1 MSTTEHIEVIGVEG
15 SASAHYIS
23 ENINNH
29 DRVFLIAGT
38 AEDCMQLA
46 AALEYFT
53 KKEITV
59 LDKDLFFGYESR
71 DRQRDI
77 NFLRAV
83 KRIAL
88 QEKCIVIGMPFMI
101 NTKVPAAIFRNVL
114 ALKTGQDISREDVE
128 VYLADLGYERRQRAY
143 EDGEYAVRGGII
155 DVMQDGENGV
165 RIEFFGDCIDGIR
178 KFDIKT
184 QRSCESLGSIDIEPV
199 GFTSDDGDSKL
210 DIMDI
215 VNPDVIFIEQ
225 PDVVAKSCKDEEQ
238 KFQKSIANLRE
249 SENITE
255 EDISDHTLLM
265 DMKLIERRLD
275 AWQGCDKPK
284 NKSVYYMS
292 AFDIPMGSF
301 YYKKVSKVIRKNTG
315 VIKNVIDSK
324 ELKNFIKHYADE
336 GFTVRVM
343 AKDEYSKERLNEHF
357 NILGIIADIFI
368 FGRADEAKGFIDH
381 DKHLC
386 LITEK
391 DIFGVRVYR
400 SKRTTSESIGE
411 RLDSYQ
417 NIEEGDYLVHK
428 TKGIGRY
435 TGIKTMKLS
444 GKSKDYI
451 CLIYAKD
458 DKLYVPVEN
467 ANVLSK
473 YSGANDAPPKLSR
486 LFTNEWSVTK
496 KKAWLSVLELAK
508 KILEDEA
515 KRKSKKGYAFFPDD
529 AQSKKFDA
537 DFSYIPTDDQLKA
550 IDEVK
555 ADMEN
560 RHPMDRL
567 LCGDVGYGKTEV
579 AARAMYKCIAAG
591 KQVAFLAPTTILVNQ
606 HYKTLVKRFENTAAI
621 IGELSRF
628 RTDAEQKKI
637 IENTKAGKIDILIG
651 THRML
656 SQDVKFQDLGLLII
670 DEEQRFGVVQKE
682 KIRRL
687 RQNVDVLTLS
697 ATPIP
702 RTMHMAIS
710 GARDLSLIT
719 HPPLER
725 LPVNTFVYIKSDEV
739 IREAIEREIARKGQV
754 YVVCRR
760 IAHMQDVKEKIEK
773 LVKGIRIDTVNGQMN
788 EKHIEDTLSSF
799 IAGEIDVLVCTK
811 IIETGID
818 IKNANTII
826 ILDADMMGIAEL
838 YQLRGRVGRGNKSSF
853 AYLLH
858 GDRKKLSDEQ
868 KSRLAAIKE
877 FAKFG
882 SSLALAMKDMQIRGA
897 GDIIGK
903 QQHGHMMSIG
913 YEMYIKLVEDAVKAL
928 NEGRGI
934 AIEDEIECEI
944 SLDVEAY
951 IPKTYIHDT
960 QSKLMVYRK
969 IAGIQTDEQFKDVKE
984 YIEDMFGRSPENVR
998 KLMELS
1004 FVKNKAAKC
1013 GISKV
1018 RSNEFDIIVEYE
1030 SGKRLESHDYSA
1042 LADEFKD
1049 VLKIGGYKHPIL
1061 RFNKA
1066 QYLYKYNVDLN
1077 EEPLDVVGKIILIH
1091 ANFQNEYSN

>member
-1 MSTTEHIEVIGVEG
+1 MSTAERIEVIGVEA
-15 SASAHYIS
+15 SASARYIS
-23 ENINNH
+23 ENIKNH
-29 DRVFLIAGT
+29 DRVFLIAAT

-53 KKEITV
+53 KKETIV
-59 LDKDLFFGYESR
+59 LSKDLFFGYESR
-71 DRQRDI
+71 DRQQEI
-77 NFLRAV
+77 SFLRAV
-83 KRIAL
+83 KRIAS
-88 QEKCIVIGMPFMI
+88 QERCMVIATPFMI
-101 NTKVPAAIFRNVL
+101 NTKVSSAVFKSALTL
-114 ALKTGQDISREDVE
+114 AMGQDISREDVE
-128 VYLADLGYERRQRAY
+128 IRLAELGYERRQNAY

-184 QRSCESLGSIDIEPV
+184 QRSSEALESIDIESV
-199 GFTSDDGDSKL
+199 SFANGDEDSKI
-210 DIMDI
+210 DIIDI
-215 VNPDVIFIEQ
+215 VSPDAIFIEQ
-225 PDVVAKSCKDEEQ
+225 PDVVAKSCIDEEQ
-238 KFQKSIANLRE
+238 KFQKTILNLRE
-249 SENITE
+249 SKQISE
-255 EDISDHTLLM
+255 EDILDHMALV
-265 DMKLIERRLD
+265 DMKRMEQRLGI
-275 AWQGCDKPK
+275 WQECDKPK
-284 NKSVYYMS
+284 NKAVYYMS
-292 AFDIPMGSF
+292 AFDIPKGSF
-301 YYKKVSKVIRKNTG
+301 YYGKPAEVVRKNAGVIRNF
-315 VIKNVIDSK
+315 IDSK
-324 ELKNFIKHYADE
+324 ELKNFIERHEDE

-343 AKDEYSKERLNEHF
+343 AKDEYSKVRLQEHF
-357 NILGIIADIFI
+357 GILGITVDIFT
-368 FGRADEAKGFIDH
+368 FGRADEFRGFIDN
-381 DKHLC
+381 DEHLC
-386 LITEK
+386 LLTEK

-400 SKRTTSESIGE
+400 AKRNTNESIGE
-411 RLDSYQ
+411 RLSGYQ

-444 GKSKDYI
+444 GRSKDYI
-451 CLIYAKD
+451 CLVYAQD

-473 YSGANDAPPKLSR
+473 YSGASDATPKLSK

-515 KRKSKKGYAFFPDD
+515 KRKAKKGYAFSPDD
-529 AQSKKFDA
+529 EESKKFDA
-537 DFSYIPTDDQLKA
+537 DFSYIPTDDQLRA

-555 ADMEN
+555 ADMESPS
-560 RHPMDRL
+560 PMDRL

-606 HYKTLVKRFENTAAI
+606 HYKTLVKRFEKTAAI

-628 RTDAEQKKI
+628 RTDVQQKKI
-637 IENTKAGKIDILIG
+637 IEDAKVGKVDILIG

-656 SQDVKFQDLGLLII
+656 SQDIGFQDLGLLII

-725 LPVNTFVYIKSDEV
+725 MPVNTFVYIKSDEV
-739 IREAIEREIARKGQV
+739 MREAIEREVARKGQV

-760 IAHMQDVKEKIEK
+760 ISHMQDVKEKIER
-773 LVKGIRIDTVNGQMN
+773 LVKGIRVDTVNGQMN

-838 YQLRGRVGRGNKSSF
+838 YQLRGRVGRGNRSSF

-858 GDRKKLSDEQ
+858 NDHKKLSDEQ
-868 KSRLAAIKE
+868 KSRLTAIKE

-882 SSLALAMKDMQIRGA
+882 SSLTLAMKDMQIRGA

-903 QQHGHMMSIG
+903 QQHGHMISIG
-913 YEMYIKLVEDAVKAL
+913 YEMYIKLIEDAVKAL
-928 NEGRGI
+928 NEGREI
-934 AIEDEIECEI
+934 EIEDEVECEM
-944 SLDVEAY
+944 SLDIEAY
-951 IPKTYIHDT
+951 IPKSYIHDT

-969 IAGIQTDEQFKDVKE
+969 IAGIQTDEEFQDVKE

-1004 FVKNKAAKC
+1004 FVKNKAARC

-1018 RSNEFDIIVEYE
+1018 RSNEFDIIVEYI
-1030 SGKRLESHDYSA
+1030 SAKSLQPHDYSA
-1042 LADEFKD
+1042 LAGEFKD

-1077 EEPLDVVGKIILIH
+1077 EEPLDVVERIISIH
-1091 ANFQNEYSN
+1091 ATFQRD

>member
-1 MSTTEHIEVIGVEG
+1 MSTAERIEVIGVEA
-15 SASAHYIS
+15 SASARYIS
-23 ENINNH
+23 ENIKNH
-29 DRVFLIAGT
+29 DRVFLIAAT

-46 AALEYFT
+46 AALEYCT
-53 KKEITV
+53 KKETIV
-59 LDKDLFFGYESR
+59 LSKDLFFGYESR
-71 DRQRDI
+71 DRQQEI
-77 NFLRAV
+77 SFLRAV
-83 KRIAL
+83 KRIAS
-88 QEKCIVIGMPFMI
+88 QERCMVIATPFMI
-101 NTKVPAAIFRNVL
+101 NTKVSSAVFKSALTL
-114 ALKTGQDISREDVE
+114 AMGQDISREDVE
-128 VYLADLGYERRQRAY
+128 IRLAELGYERRQNAY

-184 QRSCESLGSIDIEPV
+184 QRSSEALESIDIESV
-199 GFTSDDGDSKL
+199 SFANGDEDSKI
-210 DIMDI
+210 DIIDI
-215 VNPDVIFIEQ
+215 VSPDAIFIEQ
-225 PDVVAKSCKDEEQ
+225 PDVVAKSCIDEEQ
-238 KFQKSIANLRE
+238 KFQKTILNLRE
-249 SENITE
+249 SKQISE
-255 EDISDHTLLM
+255 EDILDHMALV
-265 DMKLIERRLD
+265 DMKRMEQRLGI
-275 AWQGCDKPK
+275 WQECDKPK
-284 NKSVYYMS
+284 NKAVYYMS
-292 AFDIPMGSF
+292 AFDIPKGSF
-301 YYKKVSKVIRKNTG
+301 YYGKPAEVVRKNAGVIRNF
-315 VIKNVIDSK
+315 IDSK
-324 ELKNFIKHYADE
+324 ELKNFIERHEDE

-343 AKDEYSKERLNEHF
+343 AKDEYSKVRLQEHF
-357 NILGIIADIFI
+357 GILGITVDIFT
-368 FGRADEAKGFIDH
+368 FGRADEFRGFIDN
-381 DKHLC
+381 DEHLC
-386 LITEK
+386 LLTEK

-400 SKRTTSESIGE
+400 AKRNTNESIGE
-411 RLDSYQ
+411 RLSGYQ

-444 GKSKDYI
+444 GRSKDYI
-451 CLIYAKD
+451 CLVYAQD

-473 YSGANDAPPKLSR
+473 YSGASDATPKLSK

-515 KRKSKKGYAFFPDD
+515 KRKAKKGYAFSPDD
-529 AQSKKFDA
+529 EESKKFDA
-537 DFSYIPTDDQLKA
+537 DFSYIPTDDQLRA

-555 ADMEN
+555 ADMESPS
-560 RHPMDRL
+560 PMDRL

-606 HYKTLVKRFENTAAI
+606 HYKTLVKRFEKTAAI

-628 RTDAEQKKI
+628 RTDVQQKKI
-637 IENTKAGKIDILIG
+637 IEDAKVGKVDILIG

-656 SQDVKFQDLGLLII
+656 SQDIGFQDLGLLII

-725 LPVNTFVYIKSDEV
+725 MPVNTFVYIKSDEV
-739 IREAIEREIARKGQV
+739 MREAIEREVARKGQV

-760 IAHMQDVKEKIEK
+760 ISHMQDVKEKIER
-773 LVKGIRIDTVNGQMN
+773 LVKGIRVDTVNGQMN

-838 YQLRGRVGRGNKSSF
+838 YQLRGRVGRGNRSSF

-858 GDRKKLSDEQ
+858 NDHKKLSDEQ
-868 KSRLAAIKE
+868 KSRLTAIKE

-882 SSLALAMKDMQIRGA
+882 SSLTLAMKDMQIRGA

-903 QQHGHMMSIG
+903 QQHGHMISIG
-913 YEMYIKLVEDAVKAL
+913 YEMYIKLIEDAVKAL
-928 NEGRGI
+928 NEGREI
-934 AIEDEIECEI
+934 EIEDEVECEM
-944 SLDVEAY
+944 SLDIEAY
-951 IPKTYIHDT
+951 IPKSYIHDT

-969 IAGIQTDEQFKDVKE
+969 IAGIQTDEEFQDVKE

-1004 FVKNKAAKC
+1004 FVKNKAARC

-1018 RSNEFDIIVEYE
+1018 RSNEFDIIVEYI
-1030 SGKRLESHDYSA
+1030 SAKSLQPHDYSA
-1042 LADEFKD
+1042 LAGEFKD

-1077 EEPLDVVGKIILIH
+1077 EEPLDVVERIISIH
-1091 ANFQNEYSN
+1091 ATFQRD

>member
-1 MSTTEHIEVIGVEG
+1 MSTAERIEVIGVEA
-15 SASAHYIS
+15 SASARYIS
-23 ENINNH
+23 ENIKNH
-29 DRVFLIAGT
+29 DRVFLVAAT

-53 KKEITV
+53 KKETIV
-59 LDKDLFFGYESR
+59 LSKDLFFGYESR
-71 DRQRDI
+71 DRQQEI
-77 NFLRAV
+77 SFLRAV
-83 KRIAL
+83 KRIAS
-88 QEKCIVIGMPFMI
+88 QERCMVIATPFMI
-101 NTKVPAAIFRNVL
+101 NTKVLSAVFKS
-114 ALKTGQDISREDVE
+114 ALTLTMGQDISREYVE
-128 VYLADLGYERRQRAY
+128 VRLAELGYERRQNAY

-184 QRSCESLGSIDIEPV
+184 QRSSEVLESIDIEPV
-199 GFTSDDGDSKL
+199 SFANGDEDSKI
-210 DIMDI
+210 DIIDI
-215 VNPDVIFIEQ
+215 VSPDVIFIEQ
-225 PDVVAKSCKDEEQ
+225 PDVVAKSCTDEEQ
-238 KFQKSIANLRE
+238 KFQKTILNLRE
-249 SENITE
+249 SKQISE
-255 EDISDHTLLM
+255 EDILDHMALV
-265 DMKLIERRLD
+265 DMKRMEQRLGI
-275 AWQGCDKPK
+275 WQECDKPK
-284 NKSVYYMS
+284 NKAVYYMS
-292 AFDIPMGSF
+292 AFDIPKGSF
-301 YYKKVSKVIRKNTG
+301 YYEKPAEVVRKNAGVIR
-315 VIKNVIDSK
+315 NVIDSK
-324 ELKNFIKHYADE
+324 ELKTFIERHEDE

-343 AKDEYSKERLNEHF
+343 AKDEYSKARLQEHF
-357 NILGIIADIFI
+357 GILGITADIFT
-368 FGRADEAKGFIDH
+368 FGRADEFRGFIDNDEH
-381 DKHLC
+381 SC
-386 LITEK
+386 LLTEK

-400 SKRTTSESIGE
+400 AKRNTNESIGE
-411 RLDSYQ
+411 RLSGYQ

-444 GKSKDYI
+444 GRSKDYI
-451 CLIYAKD
+451 CLVYAKD

-473 YSGANDAPPKLSR
+473 YSGASDAAPKLSK

-515 KRKSKKGYAFFPDD
+515 KRKAKKGYAFSPDD
-529 AQSKKFDA
+529 EESKKFDA
-537 DFSYIPTDDQLKA
+537 DFSYIPTDDQLRA

-555 ADMEN
+555 ADMESPS
-560 RHPMDRL
+560 PMDRL

-606 HYKTLVKRFENTAAI
+606 HYKTLVKRFEKTAAI

-628 RTDAEQKKI
+628 RTDAQQKKI
-637 IENTKAGKIDILIG
+637 IEDAKAGKVDILIG

-656 SQDVKFQDLGLLII
+656 SQDIGFQDLGLLII

-725 LPVNTFVYIKSDEV
+725 MPVNTFVYIKSDEV
-739 IREAIEREIARKGQV
+739 MREAIEREVARKGQV

-760 IAHMQDVKEKIEK
+760 ISHMQDVKEKIER
-773 LVKGIRIDTVNGQMN
+773 LVKGIRVDTVNGQMN

-838 YQLRGRVGRGNKSSF
+838 YQLRGRVGRGNRSSF

-858 GDRKKLSDEQ
+858 NDHKKLSDEQ
-868 KSRLAAIKE
+868 KSRLTAIKE

-882 SSLALAMKDMQIRGA
+882 SSLTLAMKDMQIRGA

-903 QQHGHMMSIG
+903 QQHGHMISIG

-928 NEGRGI
+928 NEGREI
-934 AIEDEIECEI
+934 EIEDEVECEM
-944 SLDVEAY
+944 SLDIEAY
-951 IPKTYIHDT
+951 IPKSYIHDT
-960 QSKLMVYRK
+960 QSKLMIYRK
-969 IAGIQTDEQFKDVKE
+969 IAGIQTDEEFQDVKE

-1004 FVKNKAAKC
+1004 FVKNKAAGC

-1018 RSNEFDIIVEYE
+1018 RSNEFDIIVEYI
-1030 SGKRLESHDYSA
+1030 SAKSLQPHDYSA
-1042 LADEFKD
+1042 LAGEFKD

-1066 QYLYKYNVDLN
+1066 QYLYKYNIDLN
-1077 EEPLDVVGKIILIH
+1077 EEPLDVVERIISMH
-1091 ANFQNEYSN
+1091 TAFQRD